1 MQPSKDSHMPKSQN
15 REQRWEI
22 VRTLLQRSDLSN
34 EAERAFRQVFPN
46 TPSEM
51 LKTAVFHTYVDGV
64 GAAIDW
70 LVDLELFLREPNRE
84 PDIGMTY
91 HLLYHLY
98 NWYQF
103 QALLPDGQTGVLER
117 LKEIKEL
124 VTDGDTE
131 AILATVE
138 ELESM
143 FEGSRNYPDF
153 Q

>member
-1 MQPSKDSHMPKSQN
+1 MQKPEGTNTSKTLS

-22 VRTLLQRSDLSN
+22 VRTLLQRENLSV
-34 EAERAFRQVFPN
+34 EAKQAFQQAYPN
-46 TPSEM
+46 APEKM
-51 LKTAVFHTYVDGV
+51 LETAVFHTYVDGI

-70 LVDLELFLREPNRE
+70 LVDLEMFLRK
-84 PDIGMTY
+84 PDRKPAIGTTY

-103 QALLPDGQTGVLER
+103 HELLPDGKAGVLER

-124 VTDGDTE
+124 IADGEIE
-131 AILATVE
+131 AILTTVE
-138 ELESM
+138 EIEAM
-143 FEGSRNYPDF
+143 FKGSRNYPNF

>member
-1 MQPSKDSHMPKSQN
+1 MQQSENTDVPKILS

-22 VRTLLQRSDLSN
+22 VRTLLQRQNLSG
-34 EAERAFRQVFPN
+34 EAKQSFQQAYPDAPE
-46 TPSEM
+46 EM
-51 LKTAVFHTYVDGV
+51 LETAVFHTYVDGI

-70 LVDLELFLREPNRE
+70 LVDLELFLREP
-84 PDIGMTY
+84 DHKLGIGTTY

-103 QALLPDGQTGVLER
+103 HELLPDGKAGVLER

-124 VTDGDTE
+124 IADGEVE
-131 AILATVE
+131 AILTTVE
-138 ELESM
+138 EIESM
-143 FEGSRNYPDF
+143 FKGSRNYPNF

>member
-1 MQPSKDSHMPKSQN
+1 MQQPEGMNPPKLLN
-15 REQRWEI
+15 REQRCGI
-22 VRTLLQRSDLSN
+22 VQTLLQRSDLSS
-34 EAERAFRQVFPN
+34 EAKQAFRQAYPN
-46 TPSEM
+46 APEEM
-51 LKTAVFHTYVDGV
+51 LKTAVFHTYVDGI

-70 LVDLELFLREPNRE
+70 LVDLELFLREPSRKL
-84 PDIGMTY
+84 DIGATY

-103 QALLPDGQTGVLER
+103 NELLPDGKTGVLDR
-117 LKEIKEL
+117 LKEIREL
-124 VTDGDTE
+124 VADGETE

-143 FEGSRNYPDF
+143 FEGGRNYPNF